1 MSTSVVKAVTA
12 GLLGSSGLAAYLW
25 GGALSDRLVESTIKD
40 LNGKCYSLS
49 ECIRVRQEGRHAQ
62 PLRDEVLGE
71 LGSMFRR
78 MQLGD
83 NDNVKIAI
91 VPAVDVPNPASSG
104 TRLLPGSHA
113 YLVIPESVILNATL
127 SRLRQEHAFDTLDI
141 EPDDVHYVMNPA
153 TRYGIAHEL
162 AHIKHEDYCN
172 RVMVALASASAAM
185 AVKPL
190 CIRVLNMSRRGG
202 SIASMWAVAPT
213 FFAYKWYSREQERL
227 ADAAAGM
234 AGYAE
239 GGVQYWAK
247 QLALK
252 NSRRTTGSA
261 AQIEQLTLWR
271 SHPPMGTRYASLKSM
286 AEIVRAQA
294 NPVAAAATP
303 AATSPPVPPAGHT

>member
-1 MSTSVVKAVTA
+1 MPPALGHYRLPCCSVSRSRSA
-12 GLLGSSGLAAYLW
+12 SW
-25 GGALSDRLVESTIKD
+25 LVHVVAD
-40 LNGKCYSLS
+40 
-49 ECIRVRQEGRHAQ
+49 A
-62 PLRDEVLGE
+62 
-71 LGSMFRR
+71 
-78 MQLGD
+78 
-83 NDNVKIAI
+83 
-91 VPAVDVPNPASSG
+91 
-104 TRLLPGSHA
+104 
-113 YLVIPESVILNATL
+113 
-127 SRLRQEHAFDTLDI
+127 DTLTHFVGDT
-141 EPDDVHYVMNPA
+141 P
-153 TRYGIAHEL
+153 TQ
-162 AHIKHEDYCN
+162 K
-172 RVMVALASASAAM
+172 
-185 AVKPL
+185 
-190 CIRVLNMSRRGG
+190 
-202 SIASMWAVAPT
+202 APT